1 MTEAKQNFVHWAF
14 QRRAELAQEMFKLTS
29 GKVHRG
35 PFQGMK
41 LDPDHRASDNPLSK
55 LLGVY
60 ESEIQE
66 ALEHAISNSPD
77 VILNVGAGE
86 GFYAFGL
93 ALRTGA
99 PAILVDTDPA
109 ALPLADRNAELN
121 GITNYIQTAE
131 STTANFQK
139 LVEEYKH
146 PLVFMDCEGFEDQL
160 LDPVSFPALK
170 HSSIIV
176 ESHDCFVPG
185 ITFRLIDRFI
195 NTHNVQ
201 IIHQGSRNPY
211 QDITW
216 NHDDFDKALMCL
228 ECRPST
234 ATWLYL
240 VPSTIPGVL
249 RNPNSYYVN

>member
-1 MTEAKQNFVHWAF
+1 
-14 QRRAELAQEMFKLTS
+14 
-29 GKVHRG
+29 
-35 PFQGMK
+35 
-41 LDPDHRASDNPLSK
+41 
-55 LLGVY
+55 
-60 ESEIQE
+60 
-66 ALEHAISNSPD
+66 
-77 VILNVGAGE
+77 VILNVGSGE

-109 ALPLADRNAELN
+109 AFPLADRNAQLN
-121 GITNYIQTAE
+121 NITNYIQTAE
-131 STTANFQK
+131 STAANFQK

-146 PLVFMDCEGFEDQL
+146 PLVFIDCEGFEDQL

-195 NTHNVQ
+195 NTHNIQV
-201 IIHQGSRNPY
+201 IHQGSRNPY

-240 VPSTIPGVL
+240 VPSTMPGVL